1 MELTEEAREVIKSAS
16 KDMKGSALRRFMA
29 DIVRKLG
36 RGGQRKAQRE
46 LGWGRDTIRKGEHE
60 LRTGIECVDGRCG
73 NRAGVDERL
82 PNLKA
87 DINDVVE
94 CWSQTDPR
102 FRTTQRYVRLTVLQV
117 AKRLLE
123 NEWNGDLLDT
133 IEAAVG
139 HARSMT
145 WHGQH
150 PTVIEWFDKTYEKG
164 KRLGKEAMQA
174 IEDRIKRLPGLQKW
188 FVDIAPLPT

>member
-16 KDMKGSALRRFMA
+16 KDLKGSALRRFMA

-36 RGGQRKAQRE
+36 RGGQREAQRE

-87 DINDVVE
+87 DIKDVVE

-117 AKRLLE
+117 AKRLVRDKGYDDVQLPS
-123 NEWNGDLLDT
+123 NETIRTIMHKLDFRPRKVQKAKPKKSPANRRDLRQ
-133 IEAAVG
+133 A
-139 HARSMT
+139 ARS
-145 WHGQH
+145 
-150 PTVIEWFDKTYEKG
+150 E
-164 KRLGKEAMQA
+164 R
-174 IEDRIKRLPGLQKW
+174 
-188 FVDIAPLPT
+188 